1 VAVAALRAAIDWFE
15 VRHPRPPSRPLP
27 DGVAHLL
34 SWEGSDAAEPRWVLP
49 LVCGRRPG
57 GDWTG
62 RAVGLHLLV
71 DRHGLRVQVQGAL
84 LARVASGGEAL
95 VLDVL
100 RSVLAWAHP
109 GDGAVEAEL
118 VDPLLAHRDGLRV
131 TRLDVATDIAVSHR
145 ADDGVATP
153 ADDWLDR
160 AVWGCGA
167 VDSATRASDLW
178 ASRAK
183 RHEQVTGED
192 TESEEGLAPVRL
204 LGRRRERAATPTAPP
219 EGRDLP
225 VITRPGRT
233 LYVGSR
239 AHSQVCVYEK
249 DLAPRTSASTV
260 LALETLRDRCGWDRV
275 ARVLRVEHR
284 LGSAWWR
291 DQVFALRDGRSVR
304 ADRLDAIDL
313 LTLVPQIAAA
323 AIQRQ
328 RHTDAT
334 DATVRRRRRRSS
346 AIQTVIERAVAR
358 WADRTGATDLD
369 AVISRRRE
377 AVLGRQRRAVMT
389 MLARLWGAT
398 GSSPLALAGSL
409 AADLLRLVEGTA
421 SLTRDERVLADRLTT
436 VRDRARDLWGDHDV
450 LVEHL
455 ARISDATSVSELARV
470 AIEAHD
476 WAAAQR
482 ESPHAA
488 ARERSGTG
496 VVRVIE
502 EAYCIARERLAA

>member
-1 VAVAALRAAIDWFE
+1 L
-15 VRHPRPPSRPLP
+15 
-27 DGVAHLL
+27 
-34 SWEGSDAAEPRWVLP
+34 
-49 LVCGRRPG
+49 
-57 GDWTG
+57 
-62 RAVGLHLLV
+62 
-71 DRHGLRVQVQGAL
+71 
-84 LARVASGGEAL
+84 
-95 VLDVL
+95 
-100 RSVLAWAHP
+100 
-109 GDGAVEAEL
+109 EAEL
-118 VDPLLAHRDGLRV
+118 VDPLVAHRDGLRL
-131 TRLDVATDIAVSHR
+131 TRLDVATDVAASHC

-183 RHEQVTGED
+183 RHEQVTGEG
-192 TESEEGLAPVRL
+192 TESDEGLAPVRL

-225 VITRPGRT
+225 PITRPGRT

-239 AHSQVCVYEK
+239 SCSQVCVYEK

-284 LGSAWWR
+284 LGCSWWR
-291 DQVFALRDGRSVR
+291 DQVLMLPNGCSVR

-369 AVISRRRE
+369 AVVSRRRE
-377 AVLGRQRRAVMT
+377 AVLGRQRRAAMT
-389 MLARLWGAT
+389 SLARLWGAT
-398 GSSPLALAGSL
+398 GASPLALAG
-409 AADLLRLVEGTA
+409 AAAAELLRLVQGTA
-421 SLTRDERVLADRLTT
+421 ALTRDERVLADRLTYA
-436 VRDRARDLWGDHDV
+436 RDRARDLWGDRDV
-450 LVEHL
+450 LAEHI
-455 ARISDATSVSELARV
+455 ARLSAATSVSELARV
-470 AIEAHD
+470 AIEAQE
-476 WAAAQR
+476 WASAQS
-482 ESPHAA
+482 ESPHAV
-488 ARERSGTG
+488 ARERSGPG
-496 VVRVIE
+496 VLRAIE
-502 EAYCIARERLAA
+502 HAYSIARERLAA